1 MQSEQKMNQY
11 LLVGEVNRLKI
22 NRYTDNGVYLICTD
36 NDEVLMPNQYVT
48 YAMKEG
54 DEIDVFVYFD
64 SEDRIVASTTFPKA
78 MLDEFGCFEVVDV
91 TSFGAFVDWG
101 LPKDLLVPRTLQKF
115 PFYVG
120 MKVVVRV
127 CLDDES
133 GRIIGSQKYND
144 DLSKDLKGLKLKQ
157 EVSLL
162 VRERT
167 PLGFKVI
174 VNNLYDGMIFHNEIF
189 EAIEIGDTK
198 RGFIKTLRDDGKLDI
213 ILQPV
218 GDKSDEFA
226 MQKVLE
232 LLELTGGS
240 SDLTYKSAPEEI
252 SQRLGLSR
260 KAFKRALTK
269 LIDAKKIDVTPEGMR
284 RL

>member
-1 MQSEQKMNQY
+1 MNQY

-22 NRYTDNGVYLICTD
+22 NRYTDNGVYLFCTD

-48 YAMKEG
+48 YGMKEG

-64 SEDRIVASTTFPKA
+64 SEDRIVASTVFPKA
-78 MLDEFGCFEVVDV
+78 MLDQFGCFEVVDV
-91 TSFGAFVDWG
+91 TPFGAFLDWG
-101 LPKDLLVPRTLQKF
+101 LPKDLLVPKALQKF

-144 DLSKDLKGLKLKQ
+144 DLSKDLKSLKLKQ
-157 EVSLL
+157 EVNLL

-174 VNNLYDGMIFHNEIF
+174 VNNLFEGMIFHNEIF
-189 EAIEIGDTK
+189 ESIEVGDEK
-198 RGFIKTLRDDGKLDI
+198 KGFIKTLRPDGKLDI

-218 GDKSDEFA
+218 GEKSDEFA

-232 LLELTGGS
+232 LLSLTGGAS
-240 SDLTYKSAPEEI
+240 ELHYKSEPEAI
-252 SQRLGLSR
+252 SQVLGLSR

-269 LIDAKKIDVTPEGMR
+269 LIEAKKIEVTLEGMR
-284 RL
+284 LL

>member
-36 NDEVLMPNQYVT
+36 NDEVLLPNQYVT

-64 SEDRIVASTTFPKA
+64 SEDRIVASTVFPKA
-78 MLDEFGCFEVVDV
+78 MLDQFGCFEVVDV
-91 TSFGAFVDWG
+91 TPFGAFLDWG
-101 LPKDLLVPRTLQKF
+101 LPKDLLVPKALQKF

-144 DLSKDLKGLKLKQ
+144 DLSKDLKSLKLKQ
-157 EVSLL
+157 EVNLL

-189 EAIEIGDTK
+189 ESIEVGDEK
-198 RGFIKTLRDDGKLDI
+198 KGFIKTLRPDGKLDI

-218 GDKSDEFA
+218 GEKSDEFA

-232 LLELTGGS
+232 LLSLTGGRVNFTTRVS
-240 SDLTYKSAPEEI
+240 LRRFRKSW
-252 SQRLGLSR
+252 G
-260 KAFKRALTK
+260 
-269 LIDAKKIDVTPEGMR
+269 
-284 RL
+284 

>member
-1 MQSEQKMNQY
+1 MNQY
-11 LLVGEVNRLKI
+11 LLIGEKNRLKI

-36 NDEVLMPNQYVT
+36 NDEVLLPNQYVT
-48 YAMKEG
+48 YGMKEG

-64 SEDRIVASTTFPKA
+64 SEDRIVASTVFPKA
-78 MLDEFGCFEVVDV
+78 MLDQFGCFEVVDV
-91 TSFGAFVDWG
+91 TPFGAFLDWG
-101 LPKDLLVPRTLQKF
+101 LPKDLLVPKALQKF
-115 PFYVG
+115 PFHVG

-133 GRIIGSQKYND
+133 GRLIGSQKYND
-144 DLSKDLKGLKLKQ
+144 LLSKDFTSLKLKQ
-157 EVSLL
+157 EVNLL

-174 VNNLYDGMIFHNEIF
+174 VNHLFDGMIFHNEIF
-189 EAIEIGDTK
+189 ESIEVGDEK
-198 RGFIKTLRDDGKLDI
+198 KGFIKTLRKDGKLDI
-213 ILQPV
+213 ILQPI

-232 LLELTGGS
+232 LLKLTGGE
-240 SDLTYKSAPEEI
+240 SDLTYKSEPEEI
-252 SQRLGLSR
+252 SGRLGLSR

-269 LIDAKKIDVTPEGMR
+269 LIEAKKIEVSAEGMR
-284 RL
+284 LL

>member
-1 MQSEQKMNQY
+1 MNQY

-36 NDEVLMPNQYVT
+36 NDEVLLPNQYVT
-48 YAMKEG
+48 YGMKEG

-64 SEDRIVASTTFPKA
+64 SENRIVASTVFPKA
-78 MLDEFGCFEVVDV
+78 MLDQFGCFEVVDV
-91 TSFGAFVDWG
+91 TPFGAFLDWG
-101 LPKDLLVPRTLQKF
+101 LPKDLLVPKALQKF

-144 DLSKDLKGLKLKQ
+144 DLSKDLKSLKLKQ
-157 EVSLL
+157 EVTLL

-232 LLELTGGS
+232 LLVQVGGVSELN
-240 SDLTYKSAPEEI
+240 YKSEPEAVSE
-252 SQRLGLSR
+252 QLGLSR

-269 LIDAKKIDVTPEGMR
+269 LIDAKKIEVTLEGMR
-284 RL
+284 LL

>member
-1 MQSEQKMNQY
+1 MNKY
-11 LLVGEVNRLKI
+11 LLVGEKNRLKI
-22 NRYTDNGVYLICTD
+22 SRYTDNGVYLICED
-36 NDEVLMPNQYVT
+36 KDEVLLPNQYVS

-64 SEDRIVASTTFPKA
+64 SEDRIVASTVFPKA
-78 MLDEFGCFEVVDV
+78 MLDQFGCFEVVDV
-91 TSFGAFVDWG
+91 TPFGAFVDWG
-101 LPKDLLVPRTLQKF
+101 LPKDLLVPKILQKF
-115 PFYVG
+115 PFHVG

-127 CLDDES
+127 CLDDET

-157 EVSLL
+157 EVTLL

-189 EAIEIGDTK
+189 ENIEVGDEK
-198 RGFIKTLRDDGKLDI
+198 RGFIKTLRADGKLDI

-218 GDKSDEFA
+218 GDKSDAFA
-226 MQKVLE
+226 MQKVLD
-232 LLELTGGS
+232 LLHLTGGVS
-240 SDLTYKSAPEEI
+240 ELHYKSDPETI
-252 SQRLGLSR
+252 SQVLGLSR

-269 LIDAKKIDVTPEGMR
+269 LIEDKKIEVSPEGMR
-284 RL
+284 LL

>member
-1 MQSEQKMNQY
+1 MNQY

-22 NRYTDNGVYLICTD
+22 NRYTDNGVYLICKD
-36 NDEVLMPNQYVT
+36 NDEVLLPNQYVT
-48 YAMKEG
+48 YGMKEG

-64 SEDRIVASTTFPKA
+64 SEDRIVACTVFPKA
-78 MLDEFGCFEVVDV
+78 MLDQFGCFEVVDV
-91 TSFGAFVDWG
+91 TPFGAFLDWG
-101 LPKDLLVPRTLQKF
+101 LPKDLLVPKALQKF

-144 DLSKDLKGLKLKQ
+144 DLSKDLKSLKLKQ
-157 EVSLL
+157 EVNLL

-174 VNNLYDGMIFHNEIF
+174 VNNLFEGMIFHNEIF
-189 EAIEIGDTK
+189 ESIEVGDEK
-198 RGFIKTLRDDGKLDI
+198 KGFIKTLRPDGKLDI

-218 GDKSDEFA
+218 GEKSDEFA

-232 LLELTGGS
+232 LLSLTGGAS
-240 SDLTYKSAPEEI
+240 ELHYKSEPEAI
-252 SQRLGLSR
+252 SQVLGLSR

-269 LIDAKKIDVTPEGMR
+269 LIEAKKIEVTLEGMR
-284 RL
+284 LL

>member
-1 MQSEQKMNQY
+1 MNQY

-157 EVSLL
+157 EVNLL

-232 LLELTGGS
+232 LLAQVGGVSELN
-240 SDLTYKSAPEEI
+240 YKSEPEAI
-252 SQRLGLSR
+252 SEQLGLSR

-269 LIDAKKIDVTPEGMR
+269 LIDAKKIDVTLEGMR
-284 RL
+284 LL

>member
-1 MQSEQKMNQY
+1 MNQY

-22 NRYTDNGVYLICTD
+22 NRYTDNGVYLICKD
-36 NDEVLMPNQYVT
+36 NDEVLLPNQYVT
-48 YAMKEG
+48 YEMKEG

-64 SEDRIVASTTFPKA
+64 SEDRIVASTVFPKA
-78 MLDEFGCFEVVDV
+78 MLDQFGCFEVVDV
-91 TSFGAFVDWG
+91 TPFGAFLDWG
-101 LPKDLLVPRTLQKF
+101 LPKDLLVPKALQKF

-127 CLDDES
+127 CLDEES
-133 GRIIGSQKYND
+133 GRIVGSQKYND

-157 EVSLL
+157 EVNLL

-174 VNNLYDGMIFHNEIF
+174 VNHLYDGMIFHNEIF
-189 EAIEIGDTK
+189 ESIDVGDEK
-198 RGFIKTLRDDGKLDI
+198 KGFIKTLRKDGKLDI
-213 ILQPV
+213 ILQPI

-232 LLELTGGS
+232 LLKLTGGV
-240 SDLTYKSAPEEI
+240 SDLNYKSEPEEI
-252 SQRLGLSR
+252 SGRLGLSR

-269 LIDAKKIDVTPEGMR
+269 LIEAKKIEANSEGI
-284 RL
+284 RLL

>member
-1 MQSEQKMNQY
+1 MNQY

-48 YAMKEG
+48 YGMKEG

-64 SEDRIVASTTFPKA
+64 SEDRIVASTVFPKA
-78 MLDEFGCFEVVDV
+78 MLDQFGCFEVVDV
-91 TSFGAFVDWG
+91 TPFGAFLDWG
-101 LPKDLLVPRTLQKF
+101 LPKDLLVPKALQKF

-144 DLSKDLKGLKLKQ
+144 DLSKDLKSLKLKQ
-157 EVSLL
+157 EVNLL

-189 EAIEIGDTK
+189 ESIEVGDEK
-198 RGFIKTLRDDGKLDI
+198 KGFIKTLRPDGKLDI

-218 GDKSDEFA
+218 GEKSDEFA

-232 LLELTGGS
+232 LLSLTGGAS
-240 SDLTYKSAPEEI
+240 ELHYKSEPEAI
-252 SQRLGLSR
+252 SQVLGLSR

-269 LIDAKKIDVTPEGMR
+269 LIEAKKIEVTLEGMR
-284 RL
+284 LL